1 MGRTLL
7 ALEHA
12 VEAAAASLNNCQIS
26 EVKPLLM
33 SQANPV
39 DVQTGLV
46 LVLVLRKDSH
56 FIVVTFALFLRFEGR
71 TSHVI
76 VNNFLLKF

>member
-46 LVLVLRKDSH
+46 LVLRKDSH